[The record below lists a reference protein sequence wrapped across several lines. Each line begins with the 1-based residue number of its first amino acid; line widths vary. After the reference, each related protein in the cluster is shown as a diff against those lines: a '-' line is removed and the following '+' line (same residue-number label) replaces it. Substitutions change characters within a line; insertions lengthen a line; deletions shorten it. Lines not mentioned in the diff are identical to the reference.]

1 MDTVFHK
8 TFGKGTVISKEG
20 CYLTVDFSGNMKK
33 FIYPDAFFSHLTYE
47 DEKKQTEILEIIEKK
62 RTEEKNA
69 QIERLT
75 AENRKKLENRLKRVL
90 KTRNS
95 LSAKEKTKK

>member
-8 TFGKGTVISKEG
+8 TLGRGTVISKEER
-20 CYLTVDFSGNMKK
+20 YLTVDFSGNMKK

-69 QIERLT
+69 GCPRYRYAGAVVGGRLRYLHPQRQPCP
-75 AENRKKLENRLKRVL
+75 AQ
-90 KTRNS
+90 
-95 LSAKEKTKK
+95 